1 MMNKLTAEKCR
12 EQFEEWFAE
21 YAGQT
26 IEWVKGQRASDT
38 LYKTGPEINGYWFA
52 WQASREALE
61 IALPVLEQQERGE
74 QVDIISTPEHVLN
87 EKWNAHFGLNQQPT
101 ANLEANEGEWIEWG
115 GGKQPIPSSTP
126 VEVRFRNGATNRE
139 DLAGGWSWECTPD
152 DPRYW
157 DIIAYRVVEQERERG
172 EEE

>member
-1 MMNKLTAEKCR
+1 MNILTAEKCR

-74 QVDIISTPEHVLN
+74 P
-87 EKWNAHFGLNQQPT
+87 A
-101 ANLEANEGEWIEWG
+101 WIEWS
-115 GGKQPIPSSTP
+115 GKGKPAEANPKMI
-126 VEVRFRNGATNRE
+126 EVKFRDGDTATEIASLWRWPHHKN
-139 DLAGGWSWECTPD
+139 DS
-152 DPRYW
+152 